1 MKKRLTVLALALSLA
16 GCDSSPTVACP
27 AIAQA
32 GLDVSVINELN
43 GQGICDASVT
53 AVDGMYR
60 ESLPGFSCRF
70 VGAYERPGTYTLRAE
85 RAGYATREVTNVS
98 VTMGTGDCPHVQ
110 TASVVIRLT
119 PLAVDRRQSTS
130 SSPAIAF
137 RQPVR

>member
-1 MKKRLTVLALALSLA
+1 MTKRLTVLALALSLA
-16 GCDSSPTVACP
+16 GCDSSPTVACA

-60 ESLPGFSCRF
+60 ESL
-70 VGAYERPGTYTLRAE
+70 RAE
-85 RAGYATREVTNVS
+85 RTGYATREVTNVS

-119 PLAVDRRQSTS
+119 PLAVDRR
-130 SSPAIAF
+130 P
-137 RQPVR
+137 PN